1 MEIAEVKAHI
11 KNKSFKNFYIFS
23 GEEWKVQ
30 RIYIDQIAKTSEK
43 ELRYIDSIT
52 DIYGK
57 RGNKAFIQ
65 KSYVYVVRDDK
76 ELMQNEK
83 LQSQLNSVIG
93 SNILILLLTTIDKRL
108 KFYKTYQNSICEF
121 ELLKPEILKKYIQRE
136 INLSDTNVSKL
147 MEVCEYDYGRCLL
160 EIDKIKRYQAYTW
173 ELRTER
179 ERDGGVYWT
188 NECFKKLL
196 KDGIIYQ
203 PPKDAIFDF
212 VDAILDTDVSLTFEL
227 YNQCL
232 AVGEATMVMLTV
244 LYNNTKAVLQVQS
257 CKSSD
262 IAKSTGLN
270 SWQITNAKK
279 HLNKRKVSDLLYIME
294 CCQESQQAIVTGMID
309 EEFIMENLLTKI
321 M

>member
-30 RIYIDQIAKTSEK
+30 RIYIDQISKTSEK

-52 DIYGK
+52 DIYGR

-121 ELLKPEILKKYIQRE
+121 ESLKPEILRKYIQKE
-136 INLSDTNVSKL
+136 INLSNDNADKL
-147 MEVCEYDYGRCLL
+147 AEVCEYDYGRCLL
-160 EIDKIKRYQAYTW
+160 EIDKMKHYSDGVEDKAYNHILD
-173 ELRTER
+173 ELLR
-179 ERDGGVYWT
+179 
-188 NECFKKLL
+188 K
-196 KDGIIYQ
+196 GIIYQ

-212 VDAILDTDVSLTFEL
+212 IDAILDTDVSLSFEL
-227 YNQCL
+227 YHQCL

-270 SWQITNAKK
+270 SWQIMNAKK

-294 CCQESQQAIVTGMID
+294 CCQESQQAIVTGTID